1 MMLLLWDVIWFD
13 YMFKIDFFK
22 YEEYINYLENL
33 SWAYL
38 VFVILKYNRY
48 LVKGGRLYFVVVL
61 VVRMF
66 KLVFIIKWE
75 DG

>member
-1 MMLLLWDVIWFD
+1 MMFLLWDVIWFD

-22 YEEYINYLENL
+22 YKEYINYLENL
-33 SWAYL
+33 LWVYL

>member
-1 MMLLLWDVIWFD
+1 MMFLLWDVIWFD

-33 SWAYL
+33 LWVYL